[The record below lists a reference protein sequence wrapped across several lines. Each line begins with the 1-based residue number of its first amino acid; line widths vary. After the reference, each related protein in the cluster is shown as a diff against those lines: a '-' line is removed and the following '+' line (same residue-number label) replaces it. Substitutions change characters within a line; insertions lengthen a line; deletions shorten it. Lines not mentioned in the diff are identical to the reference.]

1 MDMSDLKLFLGIVGG
16 IALFGGAIYC
26 LVGWGSKCMR
36 CNEWFAW
43 SLVKKDK
50 VKE

>member
-1 MDMSDLKLFLGIVGG
+1 MDASDLRIILGVVGG

-26 LVGWGSKCMR
+26 LVGWGSKCPR
-36 CNEWFAW
+36 CEEWFGR

-50 VKE
+50 VK